1 MEFTRPMI
9 TCPKCIYDNDDVT
22 ICSSCGFD
30 LSNNIFLYLLNNTE
44 NDTIK

>member
-1 MEFTRPMI
+1 MI

-30 LSNNIFLYLLNNTE
+30 LSNNIFSYLLETE
-44 NDTIK
+44 NEDIL